1 MTLTTPFATADDLA
15 DRWRPLSDAEE
26 ARATVLLD
34 DASQLI
40 LDEDKFGRLTD
51 LTEPTPTLV
60 RIVCAMVRRSMGA
73 PAADGGA
80 VTQLQQA
87 AGPFSTA
94 VTYQNPAG
102 DLYLTTAER
111 RALRFNRQR
120 AGSVDM
126 WDTTDYTGTLNDDDD
141 EGV

>member
-1 MTLTTPFATADDLA
+1 MTLTTPFATANDLA
-15 DRWRPLSDAEE
+15 DRWRPLTDAEE
-26 ARATVLLD
+26 TRANVLLD

-40 LDEDKFGRLTD
+40 LDEDKFGRLAD
-51 LTEPTPTLV
+51 LTSPTPTLV

-80 VTQLQQA
+80 VSQLQQA

-102 DLYLTTAER
+102 DLYLTAGER

-126 WDTTDYTGTLNDDDD
+126 WDTTDYPGVMPD
-141 EGV
+141 EREDRF